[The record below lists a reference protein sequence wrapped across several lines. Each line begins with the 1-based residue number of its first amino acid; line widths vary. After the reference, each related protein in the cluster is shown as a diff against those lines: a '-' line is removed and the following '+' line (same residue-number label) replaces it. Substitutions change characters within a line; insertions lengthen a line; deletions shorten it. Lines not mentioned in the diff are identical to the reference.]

1 MQQEQRKAGSE
12 GVPEKTYGLNHS
24 IPQEDEIAA
33 LKLELEQK
41 GVQYC
46 LPAYVDIHG
55 IPKSKSVPISHFER
69 AMRGSE
75 LFTGAALDGLGQ
87 DTHDDEL
94 ALHPDPRGVTQL
106 PWRPKVAWMPGN
118 LRLHGEPWP
127 MCSRT
132 VLQRQLDR
140 AARLGMRFNLGV
152 ECEFFLV
159 RVDGNRVTPANPKMV
174 MHKAAYD
181 VLGLLES
188 MDWLEEVIG
197 CMNQLGWNVH
207 CFDHEDANS
216 QFEID
221 FEYADALTTADRY
234 VLFRLMAKELARKHG
249 VEVTFMPKPFTDRTG
264 SAAHFNMSLA
274 STKTGE
280 NLFAD
285 ASDSRSM
292 GLSKLA
298 YQFVAGILKHGEAV
312 VATACSTVNS
322 YKRLIK
328 TGSRTGAT
336 WAPVYISYGDNNRT
350 HMIRVPKVNPH
361 VENTD
366 TIAKERR
373 HPYLSGKRVECR
385 AVDPTMNPYLAAAM
399 MLGAG
404 LDGIEHDLDPGDP
417 INLNMYNLNDTELA
431 QKQVRT
437 LPRTLDDA
445 IKAFA
450 ADDLSRTVMG
460 EDLYQAFVSLKQQ
473 EWWDF
478 HTHVSEWEI
487 QRYLTK
493 F

>member
-1 MQQEQRKAGSE
+1 MRTRTASTKPSERIKRAAGD
-12 GVPEKTYGLNHS
+12 VAV
-24 IPQEDEIAA
+24 DIAA
-33 LKLELEQK
+33 LKTELERN

-46 LPAYVDIHG
+46 LPAYVDVHG
-55 IPKSKSVPISHFER
+55 IPKSKSVPIAHFER

-94 ALHPDPRGVTQL
+94 ALHPDPAAVTQL
-106 PWRPKVAWMPGN
+106 PWRPTVAWMPGN
-118 LRLHGEPWP
+118 LRLHGEPWS

-132 VLQRQLDR
+132 VLQHQIDR
-140 AARLGMRFNLGV
+140 AAAHGLRFNLGI

-159 RVDGNRVTPANPKMV
+159 RVDGDRVSPANPKMV
-174 MHKAAYD
+174 LHKAAYD

-188 MDWLEEVIG
+188 MDWLAEIVG
-197 CMNQLGWNVH
+197 YMNQLGWNVH

-221 FEYADALTTADRY
+221 FEYADCLTTADRY
-234 VLFRLMAKELARKHG
+234 VLFRLMTKEIARRHG
-249 VEVTFMPKPFTDRTG
+249 FEVTFMPKPFKDRTG

-274 STKTGE
+274 SLETGE

-285 ASDSRSM
+285 PSDGRGM

-298 YQFVAGILKHGEAV
+298 YQFIAGVLAHGEAV

-350 HMIRVPKVNPH
+350 HMIRVPKVNPK
-361 VENTD
+361 VEGDAANGHD
-366 TIAKERR
+366 RKL
-373 HPYLSGKRVECR
+373 PFLSGKRVECR
-385 AVDPTMNPYLAAAM
+385 AVDPTMNPYLTAAM
-399 MLGAG
+399 MLAAG
-404 LDGIEHDLDPGDP
+404 VDGIERNLDPGDP
-417 INLNMYNLNDTELA
+417 INVNMYNLTEA
-431 QKQVRT
+431 ESAETGVRT
-437 LPRTLDDA
+437 LPRTLQGAVD
-445 IKAFA
+445 AFA
-450 ADDLSRTVMG
+450 ADDLSREVMG
-460 EDLYQAFVSLKQQ
+460 EDLYKSFIALKRQ
-473 EWWDF
+473 EWWDY
-478 HTHVSEWEI
+478 HTSVSEWEI
-487 QRYLTK
+487 ERYLTK

>member
-1 MQQEQRKAGSE
+1 MHQQLTRSQASPEATAASSDPIRKID
-12 GVPEKTYGLNHS
+12 LL
-24 IPQEDEIAA
+24 A
-33 LKLELEQK
+33 LKRALEEK

-75 LFTGAALDGLGQ
+75 LFTGAALEGLGQ

-94 ALHPDPRGVTQL
+94 ALHPDPAAVTQL
-106 PWRPKVAWMPGN
+106 PWRPNVAWMPGN
-118 LRLHGEPWP
+118 LRLHGRPWP

-132 VLQRQLDR
+132 VLQRQVDR
-140 AARLGMRFNLGV
+140 AAKLGLRFNLGI

-159 RVDGNRVTPANPKMV
+159 RVDGQRVAPANPRMV
-174 MHKAAYD
+174 LHKAAYD

-188 MDWLEEVIG
+188 LDWLDEVIG
-197 CMNQLGWNVH
+197 YMNRLGWNVH

-221 FEYADALTTADRY
+221 FEYADCVTTADRF
-234 VLFRLMAKELARKHG
+234 VLFRLMTKEVARRHG
-249 VEVTFMPKPFTDRTG
+249 VEVTFMPKPFADRTG

-274 STKTGE
+274 SIHTGE

-285 ASDSRSM
+285 ACDRRGM
-292 GLSKLA
+292 GLSSLA
-298 YQFVAGILKHGEAV
+298 YQFMAGVLKHGEAV

-350 HMIRVPKVNPH
+350 HMVRVPKVNPK
-361 VENTD
+361 VEGAAQD
-366 TIAKERR
+366 GKDLAR
-373 HPYLSGKRVECR
+373 PFLSGKRVECR

-404 LDGIEHDLDPGDP
+404 LDGIEQSLDPGDP
-417 INLNMYNLNDTELA
+417 INLNMYCLGEAELK
-431 QKQVRT
+431 QKAVRT
-437 LPRTLDDA
+437 LPRTLEEA
-445 IKAFA
+445 IDAFA
-450 ADDLSRTVMG
+450 ADPLSREVMG
-460 EDLYQAFVSLKQQ
+460 EGLFNAFIALKQQ
-473 EWWDF
+473 EWWDY
-478 HTHVSEWEI
+478 HTHVSDWEI
-487 QRYLTK
+487 KQYLTK

>member
-1 MQQEQRKAGSE
+1 MQKQMA
-12 GVPEKTYGLNHS
+12 HS
-24 IPQEDEIAA
+24 KPMEATPSLHAAPADGEIAA
-33 LKLELEQK
+33 LQRELEKK

-55 IPKSKSVPISHFER
+55 IPKSKSVPISHFGR

-75 LFTGAALDGLGQ
+75 LFTGAALEGLGQ

-94 ALHPDPRGVTQL
+94 ALHPDPHAITQL
-106 PWRPKVAWMPGN
+106 PWRPTVAWMPGN
-118 LRLHGEPWP
+118 LRLHDEAWP

-132 VLQRQLDR
+132 VLQRQVDR
-140 AARLGMRFNLGV
+140 AAKLGLRFNVGI

-159 RVDGNRVTPANPKMV
+159 RVDGRQIFPANPKMNL
-174 MHKAAYD
+174 HKAAYD

-188 MDWLEEVIG
+188 MDWLDEIVG
-197 CMNQLGWNVH
+197 YMNKLGWNVH

-221 FEYADALTTADRY
+221 FEYADCLTTADRY
-234 VLFRLMAKELARKHG
+234 VLFRLMTREIARRYG
-249 VEVTFMPKPFTDRTG
+249 VEVTFMPKPFKDRTG
-264 SAAHFNMSLA
+264 SAAHLNMSLA
-274 STKTGE
+274 SIETGE
-280 NLFAD
+280 NLFGD
-285 ASDSRSM
+285 PSDRRGM

-298 YQFVAGILKHGEAV
+298 YQFIAGVLRHGEAV

-350 HMIRVPKVNPH
+350 HMIRVPKVNPK
-361 VENTD
+361 VEGSGKD
-366 TIAKERR
+366 GKDGKR
-373 HPYLSGKRVECR
+373 PFLSGKRVECR

-399 MLGAG
+399 MLAAG
-404 LDGIEHDLDPGDP
+404 LDGIEQELDPGDP
-417 INLNMYNLNDTELA
+417 INMNMYNLGEAELKDRA
-431 QKQVRT
+431 VRT
-437 LPRTLDDA
+437 LPRTLEDA
-445 IKAFA
+445 VDAFA
-450 ADDLSRTVMG
+450 ADDLSREVMG
-460 EDLYQAFVSLKQQ
+460 EDLYKSFISLKRQ
-473 EWWDF
+473 EWWDY

-487 QRYLTK
+487 EQYLTK

>member
-1 MQQEQRKAGSE
+1 MQKQL
-12 GVPEKTYGLNHS
+12 GVGLPANRETAS
-24 IPQEDEIAA
+24 RVDRSNLGEEEIAA
-33 LKLELEQK
+33 LKRELEQK

-46 LPAYVDIHG
+46 LPSYVDIHG

-87 DTHDDEL
+87 DVHDDEL
-94 ALHPDPRGVTQL
+94 ALHPDPRAVTQL

-132 VLQRQLDR
+132 VLQHQLDR
-140 AARLGMRFNLGV
+140 AASLGLRFNLGI

-159 RVDGNRVTPANPKMV
+159 RVEGNQVIPANPKMV

-188 MDWLEEVIG
+188 IDWLDEVIG
-197 CMNQLGWNVH
+197 CMNKLGWNVH

-221 FEYADALTTADRY
+221 FEYADALTTADRF
-234 VLFRLMAKELARKHG
+234 VLFRLMTKELARRHG
-249 VEVTFMPKPFTDRTG
+249 VEVTFMPKPFIDRTG

-274 STKTGE
+274 SIKTGE
-280 NLFAD
+280 NLFTD
-285 ASDSRSM
+285 TSDRRGM

-298 YQFVAGILKHGEAV
+298 YQFVAGVLKHGEAV

-350 HMIRVPKVNPH
+350 HMIRVPKVNPK
-361 VENTD
+361 VEGTD
-366 TIAKERR
+366 ETAKG
-373 HPYLSGKRVECR
+373 HPFLSGKRIECR

-404 LDGIEHDLDPGDP
+404 LDGIEQDLDPGDP
-417 INLNMYNLNDTELA
+417 INLNMYHLSDAELNHR
-431 QKQVRT
+431 QVRT
-437 LPRTLDDA
+437 LPRTLEEA
-445 IKAFA
+445 ITAFA
-450 ADDLSRTVMG
+450 ADPLSHAVMG
-460 EDLYQAFVSLKQQ
+460 ADLYQSFVSLKQQ

-478 HTHVSEWEI
+478 HMHVSEWEI

>member
-1 MQQEQRKAGSE
+1 MQRQTDSQAIAETTS
-12 GVPEKTYGLNHS
+12 GLDRS
-24 IPQEDEIAA
+24 IAREDEIAA
-33 LKLELEQK
+33 LKRELEQN

-94 ALHPDPRGVTQL
+94 ALYPDPRAVTQL

-140 AARLGMRFNLGV
+140 AASLGLQFNLGI

-159 RVDGNRVTPANPKMV
+159 RVDGNRVTPANPRMV

-188 MDWLEEVIG
+188 MDWLDEVIG

-234 VLFRLMAKELARKHG
+234 VLFRLMTKELARKHG
-249 VEVTFMPKPFTDRTG
+249 VEVTFMPKPFKDRTG

-274 STKTGE
+274 STKTGQ
-280 NLFAD
+280 NLF
-285 ASDSRSM
+285 SDPSDGRGM

-298 YQFVAGILKHGEAV
+298 YQFVAGVLEHGEAV

-350 HMIRVPKVNPH
+350 HMIRVPKVNPK
-361 VENTD
+361 VEGIEET
-366 TIAKERR
+366 TKKRP
-373 HPYLSGKRVECR
+373 HPFLSGKRVECR

-399 MLGAG
+399 MLAAG
-404 LDGIEHDLDPGDP
+404 LDGIEQDLDPGDP
-417 INLNMYNLNDTELA
+417 INVNMYHLSDADLN

-437 LPRTLDDA
+437 LPRTLEAA
-445 IKAFA
+445 ITAFA
-450 ADDLSRTVMG
+450 ADPLSRAVMG

-487 QRYLTK
+487 QQYLTK

>member
-1 MQQEQRKAGSE
+1 MQQRAARS
-12 GVPEKTYGLNHS
+12 PELPNASRAPAPSDFETR
-24 IPQEDEIAA
+24 IAA
-33 LKLELEQK
+33 LKRELEQK

-55 IPKSKSVPISHFER
+55 IPKSKSVPIAHFDR

-75 LFTGAALDGLGQ
+75 LFTGAALEGLGQ

-94 ALHPDPRGVTQL
+94 ALFPDPNAVTQL
-106 PWRPKVAWMPGN
+106 PWRPTVAWMPGN

-140 AARLGMRFNLGV
+140 AAKLGFRFNLGV

-159 RVDGNRVTPANPKMV
+159 RLEGGRVLPANPKMDL
-174 MHKAAYD
+174 HKAAYD

-188 MDWLEEVIG
+188 MDWLHEVIG
-197 CMNQLGWNVH
+197 YMNEMGWNVH

-221 FEYADALTTADRY
+221 FEYSDALTTADRY
-234 VLFRLMAKELARKHG
+234 VLFRLMTKEIARRHG
-249 VEVTFMPKPFTDRTG
+249 VEITFMPKPFRDRTG

-274 STKTGE
+274 SLDAGQ

-285 ASDSRSM
+285 ASDRRGM

-298 YQFVAGILKHGEAV
+298 YQFIAGILAHGEAV
-312 VATACSTVNS
+312 VGTACSTVNS

-350 HMIRVPKVNPH
+350 HMIRVPKVNPK
-361 VENTD
+361 VEGGSGEGE
-366 TIAKERR
+366 KRQK
-373 HPYLSGKRVECR
+373 PFLSGKRVECR
-385 AVDPTMNPYLAAAM
+385 AVDPTMNPYLTAAM
-399 MLGAG
+399 MLAAG
-404 LDGIEHDLDPGDP
+404 LDGIERDLDPGDP
-417 INLNMYNLNDTELA
+417 INENMYNLSDAELND
-431 QKQVRT
+431 KGVRT
-437 LPRTLDDA
+437 LPRTLEEA
-445 IKAFA
+445 VTAFA
-450 ADDLSRTVMG
+450 ADDLSRQVMG
-460 EDLYQAFVSLKQQ
+460 EDLYHSFVSLKQQ
-473 EWWDF
+473 EWWDY
-478 HTHVSEWEI
+478 HTSISEWEI

>member
-1 MQQEQRKAGSE
+1 MQEQWKAGSQAIRE
-12 GVPEKTYGLNHS
+12 TTSGLNR
-24 IPQEDEIAA
+24 PVPADDEIAA
-33 LKLELEQK
+33 LKRDLEK
-41 GVQYC
+41 NGVQYC

-94 ALHPDPRGVTQL
+94 ALFPDPQAVTQL

-140 AARLGMRFNLGV
+140 ARNLGLRFNLGI

-159 RVDGNRVTPANPKMV
+159 RVDGNRVTPANPRMV

-188 MDWLEEVIG
+188 MDWLDEVIG
-197 CMNQLGWNVH
+197 YMNQLGWNVH

-234 VLFRLMAKELARKHG
+234 VLFRLMTKELARRHG
-249 VEVTFMPKPFTDRTG
+249 LEVTFMPKPFVDRTG

-274 STKTGE
+274 SIKTGE

-285 ASDSRSM
+285 ASDSRHM

-298 YQFVAGILKHGEAV
+298 YQFIAGVLEHGEAV

-350 HMIRVPKVNPH
+350 HMIRVPKVNPT
-361 VENTD
+361 VEDTD
-366 TIAKERR
+366 NGNKERR
-373 HPYLSGKRVECR
+373 HRFLSGKRVECR

-399 MLGAG
+399 MLAAG
-404 LDGIEHDLDPGDP
+404 LDGIEQDLDPGDP
-417 INLNMYNLNDTELA
+417 INLNMYHLSDDELN
-431 QKQVRT
+431 QQHVRT
-437 LPRTLDDA
+437 LPRTLEEA
-445 IKAFA
+445 ITAFA
-450 ADDLSRTVMG
+450 ADNLSREVMG
-460 EDLYQAFVSLKQQ
+460 EDLYQSFVSLKQQ

>member
-1 MQQEQRKAGSE
+1 MQEQRNAGAQAIPETTS
-12 GVPEKTYGLNHS
+12 GWARSVPGDE
-24 IPQEDEIAA
+24 EIAA
-33 LKLELEQK
+33 LKRELEQN

-55 IPKSKSVPISHFER
+55 IPKSKSVPLSHFER

-94 ALHPDPRGVTQL
+94 ALFPDPGAITQL

-140 AARLGMRFNLGV
+140 AASLGLRFNLGI

-174 MHKAAYD
+174 LHKAAYD

-188 MDWLEEVIG
+188 MDWLDQVIA

-234 VLFRLMAKELARKHG
+234 VLFRLMTKELARQHG
-249 VEVTFMPKPFTDRTG
+249 LEVTFMPKPFMDRTG

-285 ASDSRSM
+285 ASDRRGM

-350 HMIRVPKVNPH
+350 HMVRVPKVNPK
-361 VENTD
+361 VEGTD
-366 TIAKERR
+366 KTPKGRQ
-373 HPYLSGKRVECR
+373 HPFLSGKRIECR

-404 LDGIEHDLDPGDP
+404 LAGIEQDLDPGDP
-417 INLNMYNLNDTELA
+417 INVNMYHLNDADLND
-431 QKQVRT
+431 KQVRT
-437 LPRTLDDA
+437 LPRTLEAA
-445 IKAFA
+445 ITAFA
-450 ADDLSRTVMG
+450 ADPLSRAVMG

>member
-1 MQQEQRKAGSE
+1 MQRQTDSQAIAETTS
-12 GVPEKTYGLNHS
+12 GLDRS
-24 IPQEDEIAA
+24 IAREDEIAG
-33 LKLELEQK
+33 LKRELEQN
-41 GVQYC
+41 GVKYC

-94 ALHPDPRGVTQL
+94 ALYPDPRAVTQL

-132 VLQRQLDR
+132 VLARQLAR
-140 AARLGMRFNLGV
+140 AASLGLRFNLGI

-159 RVDGNRVTPANPKMV
+159 RVDGNRVTPANPRMV

-188 MDWLEEVIG
+188 MDWLDEVVG

-234 VLFRLMAKELARKHG
+234 VLFRLMAKELARQQG
-249 VEVTFMPKPFTDRTG
+249 LEVTFMPKPFMDRTG

-274 STKTGE
+274 SIKTGE

-285 ASDSRSM
+285 ASDSRRM

-298 YQFVAGILKHGEAV
+298 YQFIAGILKHGEAV

-350 HMIRVPKVNPH
+350 HMIRVPKVNPA
-361 VENTD
+361 VDSSNTD
-366 TIAKERR
+366 ANERR
-373 HPYLSGKRVECR
+373 PPFLSGKRVECR
-385 AVDPTMNPYLAAAM
+385 AVDPTMNPYLAAGM
-399 MLGAG
+399 MLAAG
-404 LDGIEHDLDPGDP
+404 LDGIEQALDPGDP
-417 INLNMYNLNDTELA
+417 INENMYHLGDAELKK
-431 QKQVRT
+431 KQVRT
-437 LPRTLDDA
+437 LPRTLEEA
-445 IKAFA
+445 IAAFA
-450 ADDLSRTVMG
+450 ADHLSRAVMG
-460 EDLYQAFVSLKQQ
+460 EDLCQAFVSLKQQ

-478 HTHVSEWEI
+478 HSHVSEWEI

>member
-1 MQQEQRKAGSE
+1 MQKQWKVGSQAILE
-12 GVPEKTYGLNHS
+12 TASGLDRPNLGA
-24 IPQEDEIAA
+24 EEIAA
-33 LKLELEQK
+33 LKRELEQK

-87 DTHDDEL
+87 DVHDDEL
-94 ALHPDPRGVTQL
+94 ALHPDPRAVTQL

-140 AARLGMRFNLGV
+140 AASFGLRFNLGI

-159 RVDGNRVTPANPKMV
+159 RVDGNQVMPANPRMV

-188 MDWLEEVIG
+188 IDWLDEVIG
-197 CMNQLGWNVH
+197 CMNKLGWNVH

-234 VLFRLMAKELARKHG
+234 VLFRLMTKELARQHG
-249 VEVTFMPKPFTDRTG
+249 VEVTFMPKPFMDRTG

-274 STKTGE
+274 SIKTGE

-285 ASDSRSM
+285 ASDRRGM

-298 YQFVAGILKHGEAV
+298 YQFVAGVLKHGEAV

-350 HMIRVPKVNPH
+350 HMIRVPRVNPK
-361 VENTD
+361 VEGTGE
-366 TIAKERR
+366 TAKERP
-373 HPYLSGKRVECR
+373 HPFLSGKRIECR

-399 MLGAG
+399 MLAAG
-404 LDGIEHDLDPGDP
+404 LDGIEHDLDPGDA
-417 INLNMYNLNDTELA
+417 INLNMYHLTDAELSH
-431 QKQVRT
+431 KHVRT
-437 LPRTLDDA
+437 LPRTLEEA
-445 IKAFA
+445 ITAFA
-450 ADDLSRTVMG
+450 ADPLSRAVMG
-460 EDLYQAFVSLKQQ
+460 TDLYQAFVSLKQQ